1 MYTII
6 VELYMR
12 PTLMWLFFVII
23 KTCYD
28 LLSDLETDHFLSTF
42 SNTSSNKEEER
53 KSARGR
59 KIAQERGLNNR

>member
-42 SNTSSNKEEER
+42 SNTLVATKKKREKVQEAER
-53 KSARGR
+53 
-59 KIAQERGLNNR
+59 